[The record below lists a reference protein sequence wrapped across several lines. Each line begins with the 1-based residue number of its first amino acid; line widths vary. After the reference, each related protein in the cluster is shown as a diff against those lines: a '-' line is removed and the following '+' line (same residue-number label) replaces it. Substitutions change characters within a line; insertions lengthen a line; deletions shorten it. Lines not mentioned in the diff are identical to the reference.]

1 MKDLENNE
9 IYAKYQINE
18 DSSKKI
24 EITKKE
30 TKRKFSQRNKGKKNS
45 LIIKNK
51 SHIIQMGSFRN
62 NLINKNS
69 ENISNLR
76 ANNLIEN
83 DKKEDKNSKI
93 KKINFSFNIFEVVIS
108 LFLRCCMPKKLKLK
122 DNLTSNAK
130 NILYNKLDI
139 VLYIR
144 KMILIDTMYKYLI
157 DDNKKDIINF
167 LSMPKISLY
176 NKKEEN
182 DLNSAYLNNYEAD
195 FDKFCDKISILS
207 QKSKTEKNEKK
218 LIYLS
223 AQELKKLI

>member
-1 MKDLENNE
+1 
-9 IYAKYQINE
+9 
-18 DSSKKI
+18 
-24 EITKKE
+24 
-30 TKRKFSQRNKGKKNS
+30 
-45 LIIKNK
+45 
-51 SHIIQMGSFRN
+51 
-62 NLINKNS
+62 
-69 ENISNLR
+69 
-76 ANNLIEN
+76 
-83 DKKEDKNSKI
+83 
-93 KKINFSFNIFEVVIS
+93 
-108 LFLRCCMPKKLKLK
+108 MPKKLKLK

-144 KMILIDTMYKYLI
+144 KMILIDTMYKYLM
-157 DDNKKDIINF
+157 DDNNKDIINF